1 MTMRYMHIFFST
13 TIAVAG
19 LPSSIVTDK
28 FQGIMM
34 GGLVL
39 LLTIVVASMSENRVT
54 PEQFGKASNW
64 TADGFY
70 AMVILVIAVLSAE
83 LFNQATWQRVWAAKD
98 TTAMRRGFGLGSVL
112 VFLLMMFFGIMGMI
126 SYANDPESYDTFS
139 KYAYLAFFDLL
150 LPLGQ
155 GWHILVLIFVTSLAA
170 SSVDSLQNGITS
182 VLSADFLNLTSRP
195 ELIKWLNRIVLI
207 GVNVAAVV
215 KSAQRYDVLA
225 LFLVA
230 DLVCAT
236 AVFPVFL
243 GLIPIQGKFAFLSP
257 TELGAF
263 LGCIGGISAVLV
275 IGCVYDYDTYRSNPF
290 DFFWLRT
297 KDPELCAL
305 CGTTRMWTFIITPLA
320 SLVVTVIMSNVDLMI
335 RGEERARKPIFTC
348 AWDEKNKD
356 KSDKEAIEGGTGKD
370 PVASKADEK
379 FAEDASA

>member
-1 MTMRYMHIFFST
+1 
-13 TIAVAG
+13 
-19 LPSSIVTDK
+19 
-28 FQGIMM
+28 
-34 GGLVL
+34 
-39 LLTIVVASMSENRVT
+39 
-54 PEQFGKASNW
+54 
-64 TADGFY
+64 
-70 AMVILVIAVLSAE
+70 
-83 LFNQATWQRVWAAKD
+83 
-98 TTAMRRGFGLGSVL
+98 
-112 VFLLMMFFGIMGMI
+112 
-126 SYANDPESYDTFS
+126 
-139 KYAYLAFFDLL
+139 
-150 LPLGQ
+150 
-155 GWHILVLIFVTSLAA
+155 
-170 SSVDSLQNGITS
+170 
-182 VLSADFLNLTSRP
+182 LNLTSRP
-195 ELIKWLNRIVLI
+195 GLIKWLNRTVLA

-290 DFFWLRT
+290 DFFWLKT

-356 KSDKEAIEGGTGKD
+356 KSDKEAIEGGNGKD
-370 PVASKADEK
+370 PVAFKADEN